1 MPLYE
6 TVFITRQ
13 DLTAEDVDNLTDKL
27 SKIITDAKGK
37 VVATE
42 YWGLRNL
49 SYKIK
54 KNSRGHYVLLA
65 VNADFE
71 AVAEMNRVMS
81 FNEDIIRKSTFRVDE
96 FLDKPSALA
105 LATNAR
111 DYKAGKVQN
120 NNVDTAKFDQL
131 VDQINFEVQ

>member
-13 DLTAEDVDNLTDKL
+13 DLIAEDVDNLTDKL

-37 VVATE
+37 IVATE

-49 SYKIK
+49 AYKIK
-54 KNSRGHYVLLA
+54 KNDRGHYVLLA
-65 VNADFE
+65 IDADFA

-81 FNEDIIRKSTFRVDE
+81 FNEDIIRKSTFKVDE
-96 FLDKPSALA
+96 FSDKPSALA
-105 LATNAR
+105 LAANAK

-120 NNVDTAKFDQL
+120 NNIDTSKFDQ
-131 VDQINFEVQ
+131 VIDQINFEAQ